1 MRKKGE
7 VFPSIGEDDIEKA
20 FREMGEMN
28 TIDESLNGVKKIIS
42 ELDTIKL
49 DLRK

>member
-1 MRKKGE
+1 MEKKGE
-7 VFPSIGEDDIEKA
+7 IFPSIGEDDIEKA
-20 FREMGEMN
+20 FREMGEIN
-28 TIDESLNGVKKIIS
+28 IDESFNGVKKIIS